1 MYSSK
6 SGNGFYRASFFC
18 SALSLEVHIVESFDV
33 ETVFVGYSLPR
44 SHSFTPSSFFPD
56 LSSPAHFVLSRQF
69 QFVSYLKILCLTD
82 PYGPIHCSTVP
93 YILAQSQLVSLR
105 PILLSTHSCNLIHS
119 YTTPYFPT
127 KSR

>member
-6 SGNGFYRASFFC
+6 SGNGFYRASFLC
-18 SALSLEVHIVESFDV
+18 STLSLEVHIVESFDV

-69 QFVSYLKILCLTD
+69 QFVSYLQILCLTD